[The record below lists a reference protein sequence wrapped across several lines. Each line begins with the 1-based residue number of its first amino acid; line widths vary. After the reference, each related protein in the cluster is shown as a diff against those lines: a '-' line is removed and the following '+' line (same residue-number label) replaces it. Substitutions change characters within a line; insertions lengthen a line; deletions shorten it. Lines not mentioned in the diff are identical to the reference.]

1 MRENKH
7 SNVCLKTLVNN
18 NHDILDGETSPTQV
32 LRMQSSTSSLTYF
45 SLGFN
50 QKNKHMNLRNNLA
63 FITWSSATHRRGNW
77 GISIRDVRGRNRRAY
92 RLWKAR
98 FFAGYTDSS
107 IRATYPSTGV
117 HITVTRSSSS
127 KRFRQNERL
136 YSPNA
141 QWRLVFN
148 RHIYRCRVWIL
159 PTKCIPRACVRF
171 GQSGWSFGFVRLGRR
186 WGAKTD
192 SNYLRVIR
200 LCPYHRQARTWESWK
215 PGIKLGR
222 KRCRELKIS

>member
-1 MRENKH
+1 MVPWGENEQLTVKVIGHFHIVITRLDQRAEKRNGLELLLFHWIQMRENKH

-141 QWRLVFN
+141 Q
-148 RHIYRCRVWIL
+148 
-159 PTKCIPRACVRF
+159 
-171 GQSGWSFGFVRLGRR
+171 
-186 WGAKTD
+186 
-192 SNYLRVIR
+192 
-200 LCPYHRQARTWESWK
+200 
-215 PGIKLGR
+215 
-222 KRCRELKIS
+222 